1 MKFENIIVPTDFS
14 NNASIAAPYAVD
26 LAKTF
31 YASVHLLHIF
41 DAALYFTATAADTYA
56 VLAATPTGWLA
67 TKYDADEFKLR
78 KLAETLSAGGIA
90 IRPVIRKGSPA
101 LEIAQLAGELPNPL
115 IVIAT
120 HGRTG
125 LAHLLMGSVAERVV
139 RTSKCPV
146 LTIPASGKA

>member
-1 MKFENIIVPTDFS
+1 MKFENIVVPTDFS
-14 NNASIAAPYAVD
+14 NNANSAVPYA
-26 LAKTF
+26 LELGKSFGA
-31 YASVHLLHIF
+31 AVHLLHIF

-78 KLAETLSAGGIA
+78 KLAETLGASGVTL
-90 IRPVIRKGSPA
+90 RPVIRKGSPA
-101 LEIAQLAGELPNPL
+101 HEIVQFAGEQANPL
-115 IVIAT
+115 IIIAT

-139 RTSKCPV
+139 RISTCPV
-146 LTIPASGKA
+146 LTVPSKE